1 MAAYAVWFIM
11 ALVLLGLEM
20 ATGTFY
26 MLVLSVAVASGGV
39 AALAGFEPHLQ
50 LAIAAVAGVFGI
62 IILNRIKKV
71 RPAHA
76 ANIGMDIGQP
86 VRVVTWNADGT
97 ARVQYRGAEWDAE
110 AELPDTPRD
119 ATLYI
124 KALHGSKLILTQ
136 HKPKS

>member
-39 AALAGFEPHLQ
+39 AALA
-50 LAIAAVAGVFGI
+50 GI